1 MKIHDL
7 LCENSGFSAP
17 KARNVTAWAIGPGG
31 VRLRFV
37 ALKAR
42 NESGTSEILKVFSR
56 ALLFRAF
63 SASGI
68 VMTCTQG
75 VALGYH
81 IPRLWRWE
89 TEFSLG
95 SAWVLGLSAVVVTKS
110 VLNQSESNNTID
122 WAIERPTR
130 YRVVV
135 LTSLPNCISTENRRS
150 DQLLSAAAIVGT

>member
-1 MKIHDL
+1 MIMATACAL
-7 LCENSGFSAP
+7 EARGTISLAPRLQRLCENSGFSAP
-17 KARNVTAWAIGPGG
+17 KARNVSAWAIGPGG

-42 NESGTSEILKVFSR
+42 NESGTSEILNVFTR

-81 IPRLWRWE
+81 IPRLWR
-89 TEFSLG
+89 
-95 SAWVLGLSAVVVTKS
+95 
-110 VLNQSESNNTID
+110 
-122 WAIERPTR
+122 
-130 YRVVV
+130 
-135 LTSLPNCISTENRRS
+135 
-150 DQLLSAAAIVGT
+150 